1 MLYDIIYL
9 SIWSINNYNFIIST
23 GFRYKKID
31 ANLCEEYNFHDY
43 DNFATATDACSKDSM
58 CTAVR
63 ESSDWFSDFYKWSLC
78 RRGYDFE
85 DKGYHGKVFVKQGTA
100 NNLYVTLL
108 LTSIRFRKC
117 VGKY

>member
-1 MLYDIIYL
+1 
-9 SIWSINNYNFIIST
+9 
-23 GFRYKKID
+23 
-31 ANLCEEYNFHDY
+31 
-43 DNFATATDACSKDSM
+43 M

-108 LTSIRFRKC
+108 LTSIRWILNYFIFRTDQEE
-117 VGKY
+117 VL

>member
-1 MLYDIIYL
+1 
-9 SIWSINNYNFIIST
+9 
-23 GFRYKKID
+23 
-31 ANLCEEYNFHDY
+31 
-43 DNFATATDACSKDSM
+43 M

-63 ESSDWFSDFYKWSLC
+63 ESSDWLSDFYKWSLC

-108 LTSIRFRKC
+108 LTSIRWISGN
-117 VGKY
+117 VLENINSYHILSL

>member
-1 MLYDIIYL
+1 
-9 SIWSINNYNFIIST
+9 
-23 GFRYKKID
+23 
-31 ANLCEEYNFHDY
+31 
-43 DNFATATDACSKDSM
+43 M

-108 LTSIRFRKC
+108 LTSIRWISGN
-117 VGKY
+117 VLENINSYHILSL